1 MTLNDFKNANLA
13 CKYICVSCD
22 FNSNN
27 NYDYKKHI
35 ATQKHKHRINDYFSD
50 KKTHENVYKCV
61 CGKIYKYKQGLSNH
75 KKKCCNK
82 VGEILTPPHIQT
94 EPNYTELIMK
104 LINEN
109 QELRNTVLLENQEFK
124 NTILLENKELRNQI
138 TEMIPK
144 IGNNNTI
151 KQKFNINFF
160 LNEQCKDALTMEQF
174 INKIEV
180 SLSNLMLTKNK
191 GLTEGISNIFIE
203 NMNKLSIRER
213 PMHCTDTKR
222 ETVYIKSENI
232 GTNPLWEKDNENIKL
247 KHAIKKVSHKQ
258 IKHIA
263 DWVEK
268 HPDWE
273 DNPAELEEYMAMTK
287 NCTDDLTEKK
297 REEKIIKKLCNTIQL
312 GEGEQP

>member
-1 MTLNDFKNANLA
+1 MF
-13 CKYICVSCD
+13 I
-22 FNSNN
+22 
-27 NYDYKKHI
+27 
-35 ATQKHKHRINDYFSD
+35 
-50 KKTHENVYKCV
+50 
-61 CGKIYKYKQGLSNH
+61 
-75 KKKCCNK
+75 
-82 VGEILTPPHIQT
+82 
-94 EPNYTELIMK
+94 
-104 LINEN
+104 
-109 QELRNTVLLENQEFK
+109 
-124 NTILLENKELRNQI
+124 TIIKENKELHKILLTQQNQI

-232 GTNPLWEKDNENIKL
+232 GTYPLWEKDNENIKL

-273 DNPAELEEYMAMTK
+273 DNPDELEEYMVMTK

-297 REEKIIKKLCNTIQL
+297 REEKIIKKLCNTLQL
-312 GEGEQP
+312 GEGE